1 MIRYNHTIQLFW
13 NKLLWLLKYNEIW
26 RKILFS
32 KSPPNFCVLNMC
44 HVLSKPLLQRPGLRA
59 REKWPVHYRP
69 NKTWRQCS
77 MRGTRFPV
85 LSPLLERRATAR
97 AMQTLVQNQPPLLN
111 DCVILNMF
119 LDLSLSYLICKND
132 TLMIQNEKL
141 FTINPL
147 KFLCS

>member
-32 KSPPNFCVLNMC
+32 KSLPNFSVLNMC

-59 REKWPVHYRP
+59 REKRPVHHRP

-77 MRGTRFPV
+77 MRGTRFSI
-85 LSPLLERRATAR
+85 LSPLLERWATAR
-97 AMQTLVQNQPPLLN
+97 AMQTLVQSQPPLL
-111 DCVILNMF
+111 DCVTLNMF
-119 LDLSLSYLICKND
+119 PDLLLGYLICKND
-132 TLMIQNEKL
+132 TLMIQNEEL
-141 FTINPL
+141 FTSNPL
-147 KFLCS
+147 TFLCS